1 MTTTLDTLRRARE
14 WISNPK
20 HWCQDAP
27 ACDRYGN
34 HLNPTD
40 YDAVRWCAAGSI
52 ERVLH
57 GQSGYRD
64 AVHALAKHGL
74 DVDAPSLFLLLGK
87 VSLWNDYRGRTHAE
101 VLAAFDRA
109 IEKLEKEQAT

>member
-1 MTTTLDTLRRARE
+1 MSTIATLRRARE

-20 HWCQDAP
+20 RWCQYAP

-34 HLNPTD
+34 RLNPTD
-40 YDAVRWCAAGSI
+40 YDAVRWCAAGCI

-57 GQSGYRD
+57 GQPGYRD
-64 AVHALAKHGL
+64 AVHALARHGL
-74 DVDAPSLFLLLGK
+74 GLDFYAPSLFLLLGK
-87 VSLWNDYRGRTHAE
+87 VSLWNDDSSRTHAE

-109 IEKLEKEQAT
+109 IEKLEEG